1 MSQIT
6 NPNQE
11 KIAEILKASKTIAVV
26 GLSDNPSRTS
36 YQVSKV
42 MQQSGYSIIPVN
54 PNVSEVLGIH
64 AVPSL
69 KDIKTPVDIVD
80 VFRRSEHLPAI
91 AKEAAD
97 MDITPNVFWTQLGLE
112 NEEAFRIAENEGM
125 IVIMNK
131 CIKVEHSMI
140 K

>member
-54 PNVSEVLGIH
+54 PNVSEVLGIN

-69 KDIKTPVDIVD
+69 KDIETPVDIVD